1 MKSTFGS
8 LLLILLL
15 LGIVISPVMAQYS
28 PISQEGIVD
37 PSNRHKSYGEQQGY
51 EPEEKIDWGTTFEK
65 MGSAAMAKS
74 PLEIQKGSNV
84 EKAKYAFRIY
94 CDFLRTVK
102 APVNDRVETRIA
114 SGLSADWTCG
124 DHLEKL
130 QHLFQGA
137 GIKTT
142 YNVECEK
149 DSIKTD
155 RNHVTIGVPDDDK
168 HPSEIYTFDP
178 WLLAT
183 RNEGKYDLENDPKWN
198 GMPYSEWEREARKNG
213 YIRFDVNDYDD
224 GFFPTLDEAIKNGAV
239 PGMIIPEAA
248 TPVTAT
254 STVPVSEPVTGTGS
268 DANMGTGSET
278 APLCNCSNIDWSN
291 PDWYCSMVCGL

>member
-1 MKSTFGS
+1 MKSTSGS

-15 LGIVISPVMAQYS
+15 LGIVTSSYPVVAQYS
-28 PISQEGIVD
+28 PIVQEGIVD
-37 PSNRHKSYGEQQGY
+37 PSNRHQSYGERHGY
-51 EPEEKIDWGTTFEK
+51 EPEEKIDWATTFEK
-65 MGSAAMAKS
+65 MGSAAMAKA
-74 PLEIQKGSNV
+74 PLEIQRGSNV
-84 EKAKYAFRIY
+84 EKAKYAFKIY
-94 CDFLRTVK
+94 CDFLRTIK

-114 SGLSADWTCG
+114 SGWSADWTCG

-142 YNVECEK
+142 YNVQSEK

-168 HPSEIYTFDP
+168 HPTEIYTFDP

-183 RNEGKYDLENDPKWN
+183 RNEGKYDLENDPNWN

-213 YIRFDVNDYDD
+213 YIRFDFNDYDD
-224 GFFPTLDEAIKNGAV
+224 KYFPTLDEAIKNGAV

-248 TPVTAT
+248 TPETAT
-254 STVPVSEPVTGTGS
+254 STLPVSEPVTGTGS
-268 DANMGTGSET
+268 DANMGTGTET
-278 APLCNCSNIDWSN
+278 VAVTAGNLRWI
-291 PDWYCSMVCGL
+291 CGD